1 MSLIPPSSRDGWSY
15 SGDFHVEASGN
26 NRHRRATIPE
36 LKAVFDG
43 TDGQKDR
50 PAHWYEAQL
59 IHYGLPPSKTK
70 GTAKMRLFDA
80 VGKGNLTVPAHILK
94 VETELKKEWNKRE
107 REARQ
112 TAKLLGPTATAAKKP
127 TKRKADDS
135 QGGASS
141 GTNVNINL
149 SLSIG
154 PQGSVQVAPTGPV
167 AKKAKTTPATKKPA
181 PVTKKPAPTTKKP
194 APATKKPAPATKKP
208 APATKKP
215 APATKKAASTAKNG
229 ALATLNPTQTAPPKK
244 QTARRGTA
252 RAGASMSASSRIT
265 PAASPA
271 SADKPV
277 ARQTARRSRPFD
289 RASQGRTTAASPQ
302 ASRFDATPSH
312 WDSIGSPPPPYP
324 GPPSY
329 FDDNDGDDGY
339 HPSGLPP
346 LGLLNGRYQLR
357 CTAPHAHA
365 DDEYDSGIIFTLDG
379 DALWGSFEIGPL
391 SGILRLDER
400 PWSSSHQPLYFEW
413 RGEDSQGGA
422 HSETDDGSYIKFLG
436 NGEVVGQIGFYNTML
451 EFDGYRV
458 SGSDTRSEVS
468 AFSMRREWDERF
480 F

>member
-1 MSLIPPSSRDGWSY
+1 MSLIPPSARDGWSY

-80 VGKGNLTVPAHILK
+80 VGKGDLTVPAHIRK
-94 VETELKKEWNKRE
+94 VEAELKKEWNKRE
-107 REARQ
+107 REAKQ

-127 TKRKADDS
+127 TKRKADDG

-141 GTNVNINL
+141 GTNGN
-149 SLSIG
+149 
-154 PQGSVQVAPTGPV
+154 VQVVPTGPA

-181 PVTKKPAPTTKKP
+181 PAPKKSAPAPKKP
-194 APATKKPAPATKKP
+194 APAAKNAT
-208 APATKKP
+208 T
-215 APATKKAASTAKNG
+215 KAASTAKKG
-229 ALATLNPTQTAPPKK
+229 ALTTLNPTQTAPPKK

-252 RAGASMSASSRIT
+252 RAGASMSVSSRIT
-265 PAASPA
+265 PAASPG
-271 SADKPV
+271 STNKPV
-277 ARQTARRSRPFD
+277 ARQTARRSRPFN
-289 RASQGRTTAASPQ
+289 RASQGRPTAASPQ
-302 ASRFDATPSH
+302 TSRFDATPSH
-312 WDSIGSPPPPYP
+312 WDSTGSPPPPYP

-329 FDDNDGDDGY
+329 FDDDDGDDGS
-339 HPSGLPP
+339 HSSGLPP

-365 DDEYDSGIIFTLDG
+365 DDEHDSGIIFTLDG

-400 PWSSSHQPLYFEW
+400 PWSSSDQPLYFEW
-413 RGEDSQGGA
+413 RGEDGQGGA

>member
-1 MSLIPPSSRDGWSY
+1 MSLIPPSARDGWSY

-80 VGKGNLTVPAHILK
+80 VGKGNLAVPAHIRK
-94 VETELKKEWNKRE
+94 VETELKKDWNKRE
-107 REARQ
+107 REAKQ
-112 TAKLLGPTATAAKKP
+112 TAKKVLESAATTAAKKS
-127 TKRKADDS
+127 TKRKADDG
-135 QGGASS
+135 QGGAYS
-141 GTNVNINL
+141 GNNVNINFN
-149 SLSIG
+149 LSIG
-154 PQGSVQVAPTGPV
+154 PQGNVQVAPTGPA
-167 AKKAKTTPATKKPA
+167 AKEAKTTPAAKKA
-181 PVTKKPAPTTKKP
+181 APTTKKAP
-194 APATKKPAPATKKP
+194 STAKKTAPATKKVAPT
-208 APATKKP
+208 
-215 APATKKAASTAKNG
+215 
-229 ALATLNPTQTAPPKK
+229 TLNPTSSTQTAPRTK

-252 RAGASMSASSRIT
+252 RARASNSVSSRAT
-265 PAASPA
+265 SAASPG
-271 SADKPV
+271 STDKPP
-277 ARQTARRSRPFD
+277 ARQTARRSRSFN
-289 RASQGRTTAASPQ
+289 RASQSRPTVASPQ

-312 WDSIGSPPPPYP
+312 WDSTDSPPPPYP

-329 FDDNDGDDGY
+329 FDDDDDRDDDY
-339 HPSGLPP
+339 SRTSGLPP
-346 LGLLNGRYQLR
+346 LGLLNGRYRLR
-357 CTAPHAHA
+357 CTDPHAYA
-365 DDEYDSGIIFTLDG
+365 DDEDDSAIIFTLDG
-379 DALWGSFEIGPL
+379 EALWGSFEIGPL

-400 PWSSSHQPLYFEW
+400 PWSSSDQPLYFQW
-413 RGEDSQGGA
+413 RGGDSQGGA

-436 NGEVVGQIGFYNTML
+436 DGEIVGKIGFYNRML

-468 AFSMRREWDERF
+468 AFSMRREWEERF